1 MISKL
6 YYGPIPHPQDG
17 SFDAL
22 LAALLGVPSGEEAKA
37 RALPMGARRCLPL
50 PLLPPVPQGRDY
62 MTDLNPS
69 IVGGG
74 VDN

>member
-22 LAALLGVPSGEEAKA
+22 LAALLGFPSGEEAKA